1 MTYLLR
7 LMSEEDVSQVND
19 IDREA
24 FPTMLP
30 APNYH
35 RELQNHL
42 AHYIVALDTEKVVD
56 LPEPGNG
63 FKKVFKFL
71 FDEQPGA
78 LKIPRQFVLGFV
90 GMWILVDEAH
100 ITSIAVRETH
110 KGRGIGELMLIAI
123 IERAI
128 ELNAR
133 MVTLEVRVSNKVA
146 QNLYLKYGF
155 NAVGVRKGYYTDNRE
170 DALLMS
176 TGEITSAGYKEKLKE
191 LIEKH
196 SRRWGVTCY
205 ELQR

>member
-1 MTYLLR
+1 MAD
-7 LMSEEDVSQVND
+7 EDVPQVNE

-42 AHYIVALDTEKVVD
+42 AHYIVAVDTEKVVSV
-56 LPEPGNG
+56 PEPGNG
-63 FKKVFKFL
+63 FKRVFKFL
-71 FDEQPGA
+71 FDEQQESA
-78 LKIPRQFVLGFV
+78 KIPRQYVLGFV

-100 ITSIAVRETH
+100 ITSIAVREAY

-123 IERAI
+123 IEWAM

-133 MVTLEVRVSNKVA
+133 MVTLEVRVSNRVA

-155 NAVGVRKGYYTDNRE
+155 NAVGIRKAYYTDNRE

-176 TGEITSAGYKEKLKE
+176 TGEILSPGYKEKFKE
-191 LIEKH
+191 LMERH